1 MRNRALSQ
9 RLDSLDGELKSLAQG
24 YIAPDH
30 MTELLRA
37 LLAEQHGLKLV
48 SLANLPVES
57 LSRSAGAKP
66 DEPIAPDDHG
76 PFLHPVEMVV
86 EGDYASVLAYL
97 RSLEASALADSMAP
111 ARTDHRR
118 LSVQPGSAGH
128 RRAQPVARLDQR
140 MNTACAMLACA
151 LTAAAAASSAA
162 ADELRDPTRP
172 PMREAR
178 GAEVVREAAPV
189 LSAVMTFNG
198 KRTAIFNGRLVRE
211 GSVVGP
217 YTIAS
222 VLEDGVRYRRSN
234 ETHELHLAHHIHSQE
249 ARGRPG
255 AGAERRATMNYLRV
269 LLGSPD
275 AVQLGHR
282 ARVVR
287 MSPASTSR

>member
-1 MRNRALSQ
+1 
-9 RLDSLDGELKSLAQG
+9 
-24 YIAPDH
+24 
-30 MTELLRA
+30 
-37 LLAEQHGLKLV
+37 
-48 SLANLPVES
+48 
-57 LSRSAGAKP
+57 
-66 DEPIAPDDHG
+66 
-76 PFLHPVEMVV
+76 
-86 EGDYASVLAYL
+86 
-97 RSLEASALADSMAP
+97 
-111 ARTDHRR
+111 
-118 LSVQPGSAGH
+118 
-128 RRAQPVARLDQR
+128 

-234 ETHELHLAHHIHSQE
+234 ETHELHLAHTSTVKKPAADP
-249 ARGRPG
+249 ARAPSGEP
-255 AGAERRATMNYLRV
+255 
-269 LLGSPD
+269 
-275 AVQLGHR
+275 Q
-282 ARVVR
+282 
-287 MSPASTSR
+287 